1 METVANAVA
10 KAQRIDSSRL
20 WDGDRCIVEL
30 EDFRKYNL
38 SRKLTDLVRPL
49 RFKAKHN
56 QRRYSLWGFTEE
68 AIDDYRFED
77 SHGDGGGG
85 MISVR
90 AWTERTY
97 GITLRYGHL
106 PGIKTVSQE
115 DEAKGKKQVVIPL
128 ELAQLQGAEPVQ
140 TKGDPNLTAAEIKIT
155 TGGRDGPKMRSE
167 RILQVGES
175 AMRLINAAGSPMHAL
190 QLSVAPQTTALSEVP
205 AGAYRLAHPMM
216 KTGNGERK
224 VTGSRG
230 KDGHIDDDGSY
241 AQTTRDD
248 RFLKP
253 CPKVGRWIVVSFES
267 ERAFSGGGGKGGG
280 GKGGSGGKGGGG
292 KGGGG
297 KGSGDNAQQVIR
309 TLTSTLRSTARD
321 LGMDL
326 AEFDDSRDVVFL
338 DGGAQ
343 PHDAIERRLGQMT
356 SDPDPRGP
364 PGFVL
369 AIISDNKDQNGK
381 TIKPAL
387 DRWSI
392 LYPPYIPVIC
402 MQISKVKTKTSD
414 KTFFKLNLAKLNARL
429 GGTNTHACGLISEAV
444 PTMVL
449 GLDVFHSGAGES
461 ARSIAAYVASM
472 NGQCTAY
479 HTALREHKNVGD
491 EKLVDLEEVLEK
503 QLHAYCATNGRMP
516 HRLVVFRDGIAHTAF
531 AAIGD
536 PEIGSIRRVFEKLR
550 IAPALLFLVVQ
561 KRNLTRLFKRETAHG
576 QQYYAN
582 VAPGTA
588 VDVERDANFWLV
600 AHYALQGTA
609 RVPSYHVLCNEPNPN
624 AGFAAP
630 KLEMDEIV
638 QLTFD
643 LCHGHF
649 KCNRSVSVPA
659 PVYFADLA
667 AGRAANLY
675 GAEGPASKQGDF
687 LGSNFNEQQSLRLFF

>member
-1 METVANAVA
+1 M
-10 KAQRIDSSRL
+10 
-20 WDGDRCIVEL
+20 EL

-253 CPKVGRWIVVSFES
+253 CPKVRRWMVVSFES
-267 ERAFSGGGGKGGG
+267 CAVF
-280 GKGGSGGKGGGG
+280 SGGKGGGNFE
-292 KGGGG
+292 K
-297 KGSGDNAQQVIR
+297 VIR
-309 TLTSTLRSTARD
+309 TLTAHMKGTAHE

-326 AEFDDSRDVVFL
+326 AEFNARHDFHFL
-338 DGGAQ
+338 DELLRGAQ

-369 AIISDNKDQNGK
+369 ANF
-381 TIKPAL
+381 TL
-387 DRWSI
+387 
-392 LYPPYIPVIC
+392 
-402 MQISKVKTKTSD
+402 
-414 KTFFKLNLAKLNARL
+414 
-429 GGTNTHACGLISEAV
+429 
-444 PTMVL
+444 
-449 GLDVFHSGAGES
+449 
-461 ARSIAAYVASM
+461 RS
-472 NGQCTAY
+472 
-479 HTALREHKNVGD
+479 LREMISVTLNI
-491 EKLVDLEEVLEK
+491 
-503 QLHAYCATNGRMP
+503 
-516 HRLVVFRDGIAHTAF
+516 RDKH
-531 AAIGD
+531 
-536 PEIGSIRRVFEKLR
+536 
-550 IAPALLFLVVQ
+550 
-561 KRNLTRLFKRETAHG
+561 
-576 QQYYAN
+576 
-582 VAPGTA
+582 
-588 VDVERDANFWLV
+588 
-600 AHYALQGTA
+600 
-609 RVPSYHVLCNEPNPN
+609 
-624 AGFAAP
+624 
-630 KLEMDEIV
+630 IV
-638 QLTFD
+638 
-643 LCHGHF
+643 
-649 KCNRSVSVPA
+649 
-659 PVYFADLA
+659 
-667 AGRAANLY
+667 
-675 GAEGPASKQGDF
+675 
-687 LGSNFNEQQSLRLFF
+687 